1 MSLLSLFR
9 SDRKPISLKK
19 LTRLISS
26 FRVACPLKNK
36 ERMSENTNLI
46 STNLLNPT
54 IALDTGVS
62 AEQVTRTF
70 KRDKFTWLSYSL
82 LGYYSYLLALLG
94 PVIAFLV
101 IDFGLDYITSSLHF
115 SAFALGMFLA
125 GASGDRVNRLV
136 GRSMT
141 LWGGTLGMA
150 VGTMLLVF
158 SGTPGQSIAGVFLM
172 GLLGSWLLVTVQ
184 SSLSDH
190 HGHQRG
196 IALTEA
202 NIIASIGS
210 SLSAWVIGFAANTAF
225 GWRFSLWLVGPV
237 VLAFLLFFRGQ
248 SAPTLPSVR
257 PASGSTVTTA
267 TFTASN
273 TGKKRL
279 PPIFWLFWLVGF
291 LAVSTEWCV
300 GFWGIDFLNKVGGF
314 SKSDSALVMGLYF
327 VIMVFSRIIVSRL
340 IRHFP
345 ANILLPLSAAFILVG
360 FPAFWLAPDPVIS
373 ILSLLFMGLG
383 IANLVPLNVPTAI
396 SLAPAQADLISAR
409 LISASGLALLIS
421 PFVLGWL
428 ADLVGIQ
435 QAFGLILILA
445 TSMFGLML
453 VGYFKTRKAAKA
465 G

>member
-1 MSLLSLFR
+1 
-9 SDRKPISLKK
+9 
-19 LTRLISS
+19 
-26 FRVACPLKNK
+26 
-36 ERMSENTNLI
+36 MSENTNLI
-46 STNLLNPT
+46 STSLLNPA
-54 IALDTGVS
+54 IVSDPGVS
-62 AEQVTRTF
+62 AEQVARTF

-101 IDFGLDYITSSLHF
+101 IDFNLDYITSSLHF

-150 VGTMLLVF
+150 FGTLLLVL
-158 SGTPGQSIAGVFLM
+158 SAGPVQSVAGVFLM

-202 NIIASIGS
+202 NIIASFGS
-210 SLSAWVIGFAANTAF
+210 SLSAWVIGFAANTVL

-237 VLAFLLFFRGQ
+237 VLAFLLIFKGQ
-248 SAPTLPSVR
+248 GAPALPPTR
-257 PASGSTVTTA
+257 QATESTFNAA

-273 TGKKRL
+273 TRKKRL
-279 PPIFWLFWLVGF
+279 PAIFWLFWLVGF

-300 GFWGIDFLNKVGGF
+300 GFWGVDFLNKVGGL
-314 SKSDSALVMGLYF
+314 SKSNSALVMGLYF
-327 VIMVFSRIIVSRL
+327 VIIVFSRIVVSRL
-340 IRHFP
+340 IRHFA
-345 ANILLPLSAAFILVG
+345 ANVLLPLSAAFILVG
-360 FPAFWLAPDPVIS
+360 FPVFWLVPNPFIS
-373 ILSLLFMGLG
+373 IPSLLFMGLG
-383 IANLVPLNVPTAI
+383 IANLVPLNVPAAI

-409 LISASGLALLIS
+409 LTSASGLALLVS
-421 PFVLGWL
+421 PFALGWL

-435 QAFGLILILA
+435 QAFGFIMILA

-453 VGYFKTRKAAKA
+453 VGYFKTRKAV
-465 G
+465 